1 MKLLLLYDSAMPTPP
16 SVGESMADAEV
27 AIVVPAVDADKA
39 EKSVISSPAAT
50 EPLERLDP
58 PTGNSGGSRASEGH
72 WRGLR
77 GDAISDR

>member
-1 MKLLLLYDSAMPTPP
+1 MPTPP

-39 EKSVISSPAAT
+39 EKSVISTPAAT

-58 PTGNSGGSRASEGH
+58 PKAVAPVLAKGTGAVCAATLYRTDNTS
-72 WRGLR
+72 WP
-77 GDAISDR
+77 